1 MASQERD
8 QSPYRAAA
16 GEVGAESAQIL
27 RQRSASRL
35 RAGDARPVASGAVA
49 NKRDTAQQ
57 KRARQNRA
65 QREALAA
72 RTQGAPKRPSRV
84 APSTAEKLASRPTSG
99 SSRAT
104 SEGADGTKDAKAS
117 GAKPRRTRPVRP
129 GDVAVDVDALQG
141 SWRQKVAHVPGGTQV
156 LMAGVMTVLVVG
168 LVSFMPSYI
177 SEAAQKASDKPKPDQ
192 TIFEAF
198 GVGPAVVVLGIAV
211 AAVAASLTMALKPAR
226 RRVWIIS
233 AVVVAA
239 ITFVG
244 QVSFFLVVAALLGF
258 GAYKSAKVE
267 DGRVSLL
274 RRRSGADPDPTLDG
288 SGPVEDGG
296 PA

>member
-1 MASQERD
+1 M
-8 QSPYRAAA
+8 
-16 GEVGAESAQIL
+16 
-27 RQRSASRL
+27 
-35 RAGDARPVASGAVA
+35 A

-57 KRARQNRA
+57 KRAKQNRA

-84 APSTAEKLASRPTSG
+84 APSTAEKLASKSA
-99 SSRAT
+99 AT
-104 SEGADGTKDAKAS
+104 ATGTTTDGAKDAKGS
-117 GAKPRRTRPVRP
+117 GAKPRKVRPVRP
-129 GDVAVDVDALQG
+129 GDVPVDIDGLQG
-141 SWRQKVAHVPGGTQV
+141 TWRQKVTQVPGGTQV
-156 LMAGVMTVLVVG
+156 LMAGVMSVVVVG
-168 LVSFMPSYI
+168 LVSFMPSYV
-177 SEAAQKASDKPKPDQ
+177 SEAAQKANAKAKPDQ

-198 GVGPAVVVLGIAV
+198 GVGPALVVLTIAL
-211 AAVAASLTMALKPAR
+211 AAVGLALALALKPVR
-226 RRVWIIS
+226 RRVWVIS

-267 DGRVSLL
+267 DGRVSLF
-274 RRRSGADPDPTLDG
+274 RRRSATDRAATLDG
-288 SGPVEDGG
+288 DGPVEDGG